1 MAKSGKPI
9 FWVDI
14 PDSTSFDP
22 ECLFVNVATFN
33 KKEDAIKYV
42 IDVYGADE
50 DGRLK
55 IITEGHDT

>member
-1 MAKSGKPI
+1 MKSGKKI

-22 ECLFVNVATFN
+22 ECPFVNVATFN

-42 IDVYGADE
+42 MEVYGADE